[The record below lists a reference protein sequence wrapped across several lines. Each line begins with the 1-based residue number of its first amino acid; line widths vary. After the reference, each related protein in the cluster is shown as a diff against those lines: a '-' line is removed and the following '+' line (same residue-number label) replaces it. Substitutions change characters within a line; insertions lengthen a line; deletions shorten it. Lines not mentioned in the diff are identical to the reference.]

1 MYMYVSQCPFLSHIK
16 AKADMTTYKVYDS
29 KEMKM
34 GPQGKSYIIKMQM
47 EVCRKRNPNKTC

>member
-1 MYMYVSQCPFLSHIK
+1 MYVSQCPFLSHIK